1 MTALLGDERF
11 RELTGV
17 GPDALES
24 VAEGDRAVFLPK
36 LLTPAH
42 ERPPEG
48 CPDGMLLMARHAVV
62 PFLGRDEELDELRS
76 WAAEPDPLSIAV
88 ITGRSGTGKTRLAV
102 QLCAELA
109 QAGWDTGFLPLDPV
123 HDLLSGPAGP
133 EVVELDALRETL
145 VVVDRPEP
153 SYPMVGE
160 LIRRL
165 AKHGRNPRVRLLF
178 LVREPGE
185 AEGWRRLDTAS
196 GGWLR
201 RLTTTTVQL
210 NIRPLT
216 LPERTEHA
224 LAAMRAF
231 APDRADLPDP
241 PRLDDP
247 VYGLPFHVHLAALLR
262 VRDGDPA
269 EGAGGGLL
277 GRFVARELDRWIRA
291 ERDDSA
297 QEDTRQDES
306 RSPDEEILRED
317 APREPVR
324 QAVAALALTAP
335 ASAELAGLPAVV
347 PGVPHEGGRLRAF
360 GPELVVGELLAG
372 TEGLERLVLA
382 LHDREGRT
390 VEQLIHMIDVLLLTS
405 GREPVGA
412 ALRALVTGRIAELVG
427 EAVAHPG
434 TRLGDVLDA
443 ALALVAADPGPAAI
457 VSAGVPMPRRGV
469 GLGLRALNVTLADL
483 AVRHRRAHGDRI
495 ALAGALTWSSS
506 ALASVG
512 RLGEA
517 VAAATE
523 AVESYAGAPPY
534 EAAAGRADALFGL
547 GACLL
552 LAGAGADALKPAQE
566 AAARFRI
573 LAEEDPRY
581 SGEAARA
588 HHNLACALLEAG
600 RVGNAVAAFEAAGGD
615 PDFAAHV
622 AAVLSVLDADVPPGA
637 TAFAAPEPSHAAGRG
652 PSAFSGIEASR
663 AAGPRMAEIWRVPG
677 PVTAFEEVKAVEVL
691 PEVAGCLG
699 VAATEAVRAAAS
711 TSSDVAHRLHLIAT
725 RLDAYGRPRDAL
737 VPAAEAVARLRGLA
751 DAEPGLRA
759 MLASAASALAGVQ
772 ARLDDL
778 DAAARSAAECVRN
791 LRALVT
797 LEPAEHRPAL
807 AAGLLDL
814 GELLLAD
821 DRPEEALAPLQ
832 EAMTVAADGGAA
844 RARRLLGLCLD
855 ELGRTADAR
864 AQLEIAAE
872 LYDVPGAGHLV
883 RGQDGSAE
891 VRARLSRMEPAE
903 PETGEPWLPGL
914 TVTPPQEA
922 VARAEERLAECRRAV
937 EDAGAPGP
945 ELVDAYLSAQAVLAT
960 AWADAGRA
968 GDGLALATQAAELL
982 QRHAAPGPP
991 HAIAVG
997 MVAAALGR
1005 ALVGLGRHKEAVPHL
1020 LTAIESYE
1028 PQAEL
1033 SVAFRTE
1040 LAHLLTLETV
1050 ALSRA
1055 ACPADAEAA
1064 ADRLVELYAALVGE
1078 GAEPPPALA
1087 GALRL
1092 QAGIR
1097 FARQDAEGALRS
1109 VTRALDAV
1117 PSPPGDDDARLL
1129 TAACL
1134 ELGGLC
1140 LAELGDAQAAGDRL
1154 ARGTALMA
1162 RVGTVP
1168 GDLIGVHL
1176 LALVRL
1182 ARLRAREE
1190 GPAAGAAL
1198 YARIL
1203 DMRPLPG
1210 ADVLGTLVDE
1220 LSGLVAEMTG
1230 TAGLAGPLAAFA
1242 EALER
1247 DVPLGGAPELH
1258 ARYARCLAAFGAA
1271 AARDGDDEGAVLG
1284 AELAVRVYRGLAVV
1298 SGAYRE
1304 PLGVALAELAAVYAL
1319 SGRVE
1324 LAVLEQAVGLL
1335 GGRPDRTF
1343 AEALLGYAAE
1353 LLERGRAVEA
1363 LAHCER
1369 AADLCDELDDPSV
1382 AAAVYAQLGA
1392 TLAALDRPQAALEAI
1407 TWSLAEL
1414 DRADQDRPEQDRPEQ
1429 DRPEQDRMEP
1439 ARVRARAIQVRGTV
1453 LRAFGREQVA
1463 MAHLVEALRLFTALP
1478 DPQAAAET
1486 AAMIADDLL
1495 AAGRPREAA
1504 EYAGIAATGHRPG
1517 TVKHA
1522 LATQRLV
1529 RCHMMLG
1536 ALIEAN
1542 ALVENLIRT
1551 ARRDPDDLTYRAVL
1565 ADSLAQSSELLP
1577 LLRLDGAVEAE
1588 TRAREAIAI
1597 YDELIAT
1604 GTDQQALHTGRAG
1617 ACLTLASALRMR
1629 DLAAEAISPLREAVA
1644 ELEQF
1649 SPGNPM
1655 QGGLLSRAMLML
1667 GDALM
1672 EADRPLEAG
1681 LVFHRATQVTRDAP
1695 ARAVAHAR
1703 LGFCQLDLGRD
1714 DAADAALR
1722 VSADLLRALP
1732 AARQDGDLL
1741 RDVLRGRFRLLEKA
1755 GRDQEA
1761 RAVEAELLRLG
1772 ATP

>member
-1 MTALLGDERF
+1 
-11 RELTGV
+11 
-17 GPDALES
+17 
-24 VAEGDRAVFLPK
+24 
-36 LLTPAH
+36 
-42 ERPPEG
+42 
-48 CPDGMLLMARHAVV
+48 
-62 PFLGRDEELDELRS
+62 
-76 WAAEPDPLSIAV
+76 
-88 ITGRSGTGKTRLAV
+88 
-102 QLCAELA
+102 
-109 QAGWDTGFLPLDPV
+109 
-123 HDLLSGPAGP
+123 
-133 EVVELDALRETL
+133 EVV
-145 VVVDRPEP
+145 
-153 SYPMVGE
+153 VG
-160 LIRRL
+160 
-165 AKHGRNPRVRLLF
+165 
-178 LVREPGE
+178 
-185 AEGWRRLDTAS
+185 
-196 GGWLR
+196 
-201 RLTTTTVQL
+201 
-210 NIRPLT
+210 
-216 LPERTEHA
+216 
-224 LAAMRAF
+224 
-231 APDRADLPDP
+231 
-241 PRLDDP
+241 
-247 VYGLPFHVHLAALLR
+247 
-262 VRDGDPA
+262 
-269 EGAGGGLL
+269 
-277 GRFVARELDRWIRA
+277 
-291 ERDDSA
+291 
-297 QEDTRQDES
+297 
-306 RSPDEEILRED
+306 
-317 APREPVR
+317 
-324 QAVAALALTAP
+324 
-335 ASAELAGLPAVV
+335 
-347 PGVPHEGGRLRAF
+347 
-360 GPELVVGELLAG
+360 
-372 TEGLERLVLA
+372 
-382 LHDREGRT
+382 
-390 VEQLIHMIDVLLLTS
+390 
-405 GREPVGA
+405 
-412 ALRALVTGRIAELVG
+412 
-427 EAVAHPG
+427 
-434 TRLGDVLDA
+434 
-443 ALALVAADPGPAAI
+443 
-457 VSAGVPMPRRGV
+457 
-469 GLGLRALNVTLADL
+469 
-483 AVRHRRAHGDRI
+483 
-495 ALAGALTWSSS
+495 
-506 ALASVG
+506 
-512 RLGEA
+512 
-517 VAAATE
+517 
-523 AVESYAGAPPY
+523 
-534 EAAAGRADALFGL
+534 
-547 GACLL
+547 
-552 LAGAGADALKPAQE
+552 
-566 AAARFRI
+566 
-573 LAEEDPRY
+573 
-581 SGEAARA
+581 
-588 HHNLACALLEAG
+588 
-600 RVGNAVAAFEAAGGD
+600 
-615 PDFAAHV
+615 
-622 AAVLSVLDADVPPGA
+622 
-637 TAFAAPEPSHAAGRG
+637 
-652 PSAFSGIEASR
+652 
-663 AAGPRMAEIWRVPG
+663 RVPG
-677 PVTAFEEVKAVEVL
+677 AVTAFEEVQAVEVL

-699 VAATEAVRAAAS
+699 VAATEAVRAVAS
-711 TSSDVAHRLHLIAT
+711 TSADVAHRLHLIAL

-751 DAEPGLRA
+751 DAEPGLRT
-759 MLASAASALAGVQ
+759 MLASAAATLAGVH

-797 LEPAEHRPAL
+797 LEPAGHRPAL
-807 AAGLLDL
+807 AARLLDL

-832 EAMTVAADGGAA
+832 EAMTVTAEGGTA

-864 AQLEIAAE
+864 VQLEIAAE
-872 LYDVPGAGHLV
+872 LYDVPGADG
-883 RGQDGSAE
+883 RGQADSAE
-891 VRARLSRMEPAE
+891 ARARLSRMEPAE

-945 ELVDAYLSAQAVLAT
+945 ELVDAYLSAQAMLAT
-960 AWADAGRA
+960 AWSDAGRA

-991 HAIAVG
+991 HALAVG

-1064 ADRLVELYAALVGE
+1064 ADRLVELYAGLVAD
-1078 GAEPPPALA
+1078 GAEPPQALA

-1097 FARQDAEGALRS
+1097 FARQDAEGALLS

-1117 PSPPGDDDARLL
+1117 PSPPGNDDARLL

-1140 LAELGDAQAAGDRL
+1140 LAELGEAEAAGDRL

-1168 GDLIGVHL
+1168 GDLVGVHL

-1203 DMRPLPG
+1203 DLRPLPG
-1210 ADVLGTLVDE
+1210 ADVLGALVDE
-1220 LSGLVAEMTG
+1220 LSVLVAEMTG

-1247 DVPLGGAPELH
+1247 EVPTGGAPELH

-1304 PLGVALAELAAVYAL
+1304 PLGVALAELAAAYAR

-1324 LAVLEQAVGLL
+1324 LAVLEQAVDLL
-1335 GGRPDRTF
+1335 GDRPDRTF
-1343 AEALLGYAAE
+1343 AETLLRYAAE

-1369 AADLCDELDDPSV
+1369 AADLCDELDEPPV

-1407 TWSLAEL
+1407 SWSLAEL
-1414 DRADQDRPEQDRPEQ
+1414 DRADHDGPRTQQDRTER
-1429 DRPEQDRMEP
+1429 
-1439 ARVRARAIQVRGTV
+1439 ARVRARAVQVRGTV
-1453 LRAFGREQVA
+1453 LRAFDREQAA

-1495 AAGRPREAA
+1495 AAGRAREAA
-1504 EYAGIAATGHRPG
+1504 EYAEIAATGHRPG

-1536 ALIEAN
+1536 SLIQAN

-1551 ARRDPDDLTYRAVL
+1551 ARRAPDDLTYRAVL

-1588 TRAREAIAI
+1588 ARAREAIAI
-1597 YDELIAT
+1597 YDELIAA
-1604 GTDQQALHTGRAG
+1604 GTDAQALHTGRAG

-1629 DLAAEAISPLREAVA
+1629 DLAAEAINPLREAVA
-1644 ELEQF
+1644 ELERF
-1649 SPGNPM
+1649 SPGDPM

-1672 EADRPLEAG
+1672 EAERPLEAG

-1722 VSADLLRALP
+1722 VAAELLRGVP

-1741 RDVLRGRFRLLEKA
+1741 RDVLRGRFSLLEKA

-1772 ATP
+1772 VTP